1 MCTSQNV
8 PEKTEGCREEKK
20 RLREGWKDGEV
31 IGEEKGK
38 EQRAGERGQKFV
50 QGSLEISDCVHG
62 CGDRS

>member
-8 PEKTEGCREEKK
+8 REKTEGCREEKK

-38 EQRAGERGQKFV
+38 EQRAGERGEEV
-50 QGSLEISDCVHG
+50 CTGLP
-62 CGDRS
+62 

>member
-1 MCTSQNV
+1 MGIQGNDLMCTSQNV

-38 EQRAGERGQKFV
+38 EQRAGERGAEV
-50 QGSLEISDCVHG
+50 CTGLP
-62 CGDRS
+62 